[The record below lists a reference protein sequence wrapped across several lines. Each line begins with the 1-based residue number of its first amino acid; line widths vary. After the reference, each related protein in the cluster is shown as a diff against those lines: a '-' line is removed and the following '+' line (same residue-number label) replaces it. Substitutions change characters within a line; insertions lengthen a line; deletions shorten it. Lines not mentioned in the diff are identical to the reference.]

1 MRNGNTFAPS
11 AKGKLSSGKGGTRK
25 KCGIHGFVTFTQ
37 AAWRFRQSPR
47 KSAAPAPQS
56 TAFCESVKCKKIC
69 CRIKE
74 YYLVVAGTHSCPKRG
89 QIGVPIPYLSRLSS
103 IIAVSGVY
111 IKLLHWP
118 EYVTKLLPRWRGTG
132 EQIMKKQKFDND
144 VWNIKKRAEMS
155 SFCCI
160 YWTFIGNGDAHDCV
174 HAQALVCAAS
184 S

>member
-37 AAWRFRQSPR
+37 AVWQLRQSPK
-47 KSAAPAPQS
+47 KSAAPVPPS
-56 TAFCESVKCKKIC
+56 IAFCESVKCKKIC

-103 IIAVSGVY
+103 IITVSGVY

-144 VWNIKKRAEMS
+144 VWNIKKRAEML
-155 SFCCI
+155 SFCWL
-160 YWTFIGNGDAHDCV
+160 YWTFNGNGDAHDCV